1 MVQHVKKEAKFSRKV
16 VDYLEAKG
24 AVVNVNTASIYD
36 RVGRADIEACYS
48 GYFIALELKTG
59 NYQPDPLQIRYLQEV
74 RCAGGYGLLLRDTID
89 DLEDLLLYLDQL
101 DNREYQGFEDIYY
114 TYEQPDL
121 PDIAD
126 DKLEVW
132 YD

>member
-1 MVQHVKKEAKFSRKV
+1 MGKESKFSREV
-16 VDYLEAKG
+16 VDYLKAKG
-24 AVVNVNTASIYD
+24 ALVNVNTASIYD
-36 RVGRADIEACYS
+36 RVGRADVEACYS
-48 GYFIALELKTG
+48 GYYIALELKTG

-74 RCAGGYGLLLRDTID
+74 RCAGGYGLLLRDTLD
-89 DLEDLLLYLDQL
+89 DLEDLLLHIDQTE
-101 DNREYQGFEDIYY
+101 NRVEYPY

>member
-1 MVQHVKKEAKFSRKV
+1 MGREAKFSREV
-16 VDYLEAKG
+16 VKYLKSRG
-24 AVVNVNTASIYD
+24 ALVNVNTANIYD
-36 RVGRADIEACYS
+36 RVGRSDIEACYL
-48 GYFIALELKTG
+48 GYYIALELKTG

-74 RCAGGYGLLLRDTID
+74 RHVGGYGLVLRDTLD
-89 DLEDLLLYLDQL
+89 DLYDLLQYLDQL
-101 DNREYQGFEDIYY
+101 ENREYQGFEDIYY

-126 DKLEVW
+126 DKLEVY

>member
-1 MVQHVKKEAKFSRKV
+1 MKQEAKFSRKV
-16 VDYLEAKG
+16 VDYLKDKG
-24 AVVNVNTASIYD
+24 AVVNVNTATIYD
-36 RVGRADIEACYS
+36 RVGRADVEACYL
-48 GYFIALELKTG
+48 GYYIALELKTG
-59 NYQPDPLQIRYLQEV
+59 NYPPDPLQIKYLQEV

-89 DLEDLLLYLDQL
+89 DLEDLLLYLDQM
-101 DNREYQGFEDIYY
+101 DNGMEYQGCDDMYY
-114 TYEQPDL
+114 MYEQPDL

>member
-1 MVQHVKKEAKFSRKV
+1 MKQEAKFSRKV

-24 AVVNVNTASIYD
+24 AVVNVNTATIYD
-36 RVGRADIEACYS
+36 RVGRADIEVCYL
-48 GYFIALELKTG
+48 GYYIALELKTG
-59 NYQPDPLQIRYLQEV
+59 NYQPDPLQITYLQQV
-74 RCAGGYGLLLRDTID
+74 RCAGGYGLLLRDTLD
-89 DLEDLLLYLDQL
+89 DLEDLLLHLDQM
-101 DNREYQGFEDIYY
+101 DNGAEYPF

-126 DKLEVW
+126 DKVEVL

>member
-1 MVQHVKKEAKFSRKV
+1 MKQEAKFSRKV

-24 AVVNVNTASIYD
+24 AVVIVNTATIYD
-36 RVGRADIEACYS
+36 RVGRADIEACYL
-48 GYFIALELKTG
+48 GYYIALKLKTG
-59 NYQPDPLQIRYLQEV
+59 NYQPDPLQITYLQHV
-74 RCAGGYGLLLRDTID
+74 RCAGGYGLLLRDNLG
-89 DLEDLLLYLDQL
+89 DLYDLLQYLDQL

-121 PDIAD
+121 PDITD
-126 DKLEVW
+126 DKVEVL

>member
-1 MVQHVKKEAKFSRKV
+1 MKQEAKFSRKV

-24 AVVNVNTASIYD
+24 AVVNVNTATIYD
-36 RVGRADIEACYS
+36 RVGRADIEACYE
-48 GYFIALELKTG
+48 GHYIALELKTG

-74 RCAGGYGLLLRDTID
+74 RCAGGYGLLLRDTLD
-89 DLEDLLLYLDQL
+89 DLEDLLLHLDQM
-101 DNREYQGFEDIYY
+101 DNGAEYPF

-121 PDIAD
+121 PDIED
-126 DKLEVW
+126 DKLEIE

>member
-1 MVQHVKKEAKFSRKV
+1 MKQEAKFSRKV

-36 RVGRADIEACYS
+36 RVGRADVEACYS
-48 GYFIALELKTG
+48 GYYIALELKTG

-74 RCAGGYGLLLRDTID
+74 RHAGGYGLLLRDTLD
-89 DLEDLLLYLDQL
+89 DLEDLLLHIDQTE
-101 DNREYQGFEDIYY
+101 NCVEYPF
-114 TYEQPDL
+114 TYEEPDL
-121 PDIAD
+121 PAITD